1 LLGRA
6 EEVGLL
12 EGVRHLL
19 LIPDGAL
26 QQLPPHVL
34 VDAAGSWLVE
44 RHAVTIA
51 PSVAAMLAART
62 SGPAR
67 SAARFA
73 FLGIGDPV
81 FSAFAMPAR
90 PGSRGPSPDLR
101 SRLADLSRLAD
112 TADELRRIARILGAQ
127 DSRLLLREDAS
138 ERGLLSAR
146 PEQYRVLALASH
158 AVMAGELP
166 GLAEPAVVLTADD
179 DDAPM
184 DGLLTASDVAALE
197 LNADLV
203 LVSACNTA
211 APDGGPYAEGLSG
224 LARSFLH
231 AGARALLVSHWY
243 VNSTATVELTTGFVA
258 ALQAAPHR
266 RPAEALREGMHRM
279 LTGERRALHHPAFW
293 APFVVVGG

>member
-1 LLGRA
+1 
-6 EEVGLL
+6 
-12 EGVRHLL
+12 
-19 LIPDGAL
+19 
-26 QQLPPHVL
+26 
-34 VDAAGSWLVE
+34 
-44 RHAVTIA
+44 
-51 PSVAAMLAART
+51 
-62 SGPAR
+62 
-67 SAARFA
+67 
-73 FLGIGDPV
+73 
-81 FSAFAMPAR
+81 
-90 PGSRGPSPDLR
+90 
-101 SRLADLSRLAD
+101 
-112 TADELRRIARILGAQ
+112 LRRIARILGAQ